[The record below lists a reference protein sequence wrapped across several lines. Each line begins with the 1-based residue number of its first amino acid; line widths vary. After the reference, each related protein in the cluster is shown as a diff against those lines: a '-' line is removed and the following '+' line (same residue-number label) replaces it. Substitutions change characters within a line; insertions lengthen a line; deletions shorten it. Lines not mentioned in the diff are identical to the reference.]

1 MKITKQHRE
10 WFKEALE
17 YLDVDTSFC
26 CIAINATRS
35 SPQIKEGCKNILFH
49 YFQNKPKREVLWL
62 PLKDGLSYDETI
74 TCRIIALYTL
84 IYAPL

>member
-10 WFKEALE
+10 CFKEALE
-17 YLDVDTSFC
+17 DLGVNTAFC

-49 YFQNKPKREVLWL
+49 YFQDKPGRKVLWL
-62 PLKDGLSYDETI
+62 PFKDDLTHDETI